1 MSTINN
7 FSYSGTRNLNVRG
20 GILRFGKTNSTD
32 PLDSLSYGIY
42 VNGSGQLV
50 FSSLGNATVLG
61 SGGGG
66 GGSLSIPYT
75 EVDGVTT
82 TGTSAAIASSALK
95 IGRAHV

>member
-75 EVDGVTT
+75 
-82 TGTSAAIASSALK
+82 
-95 IGRAHV
+95 